1 MKRRDIGKLLLI
13 GLAAAGLQGC
23 SQTTESTE
31 TDIKET
37 RVQTEEAAASEAKTA
52 GEHIWQFTYFGTSTN
67 ENSNTMAEGGSL
79 ENGIS
84 LTSCTVKEDGSID
97 KKGGKFAAGEGYD
110 GISFYYTVIDP
121 ETENFRLKADVTID
135 YINPK
140 PDGQEGV
147 AIIARDSIGE
157 DTVADCSFLQI
168 PRQ

>member
-1 MKRRDIGKLLLI
+1 MGFLLPPVR
-13 GLAAAGLQGC
+13 
-23 SQTTESTE
+23 
-31 TDIKET
+31 IKED
-37 RVQTEEAAASEAKTA
+37 RKQL
-52 GEHIWQFTYFGTSTN
+52 N
-67 ENSNTMAEGGSL
+67 
-79 ENGIS
+79 
-84 LTSCTVKEDGSID
+84 

-157 DTVADCSFLQI
+157 DTVADCSFFTNSCRSHRKQFKLL
-168 PRQ
+168 